1 MSQGIFACLLLGG
14 ALGTRHRNPFD
25 GGRARGERDKAAF
38 LMTNFCRFARPLRMK
53 TEEQN
58 ISVIVLAVLLY
69 LSLYTFDFVSRR
81 LVGEVGVRFA
91 TTWSNAVSTRVIAQ
105 YTQFRVDPGNELR
118 IQKWRVE
125 DTLSANRQGPMTSCF
140 SHVLRFVTL

>member
-25 GGRARGERDKAAF
+25 TGRTGRARGERDKAAF

-69 LSLYTFDFVSRR
+69 LSLHTFDFVSRR

-125 DTLSANRQGPMTSCF
+125 DTLSAARTSC
-140 SHVLRFVTL
+140 